1 MAEYPFDLERIKSDP
16 DAIFEMLKTLYDRVQ
31 FLENKFIVKETDEKK
46 FTDRGGSKKGKSGL
60 TWNKDKPV
68 TVINNYVNECLNCGK
83 KAAEKDQKISYTKRI
98 TEMPIPAQIEL
109 QEHYLYKYHC
119 KACDKTTQAADPTVQ
134 GTSLGINFLTFLT
147 TARYHTGSSFENIAL
162 LIADNT
168 GVKPSQ
174 TSLNRGLA
182 RVCTILEP
190 IAEEMAKIVMNSDW
204 IKIDSTDHLLVEQ
217 RKGRSNGS
225 KRIWVWVFACPEAAY
240 FSVDFT
246 RGNNALEDA
255 LEFRDDELEPPISIS
270 DCHQDFMKIFNT
282 KQLCWN
288 NLLSDT
294 EELKD
299 LSSEGQILN
308 DGLHHLFEQITEI
321 RTASLN
327 AIPVQGASQTVI
339 NKIKSDM
346 NELLDIDTEIEEIL
360 AVKDHLTK
368 YGEHYLTGLT
378 HVKIPLTNIRAKRL
392 LETVVLHRANGKPLR
407 SKQAMKQYSI
417 LLTVL
422 STWTMNDIALQ
433 EKLRET
439 ITKQVSQP
447 HLIG

>member
-16 DAIFEMLKTLYDRVQ
+16 DAVFEMLKTLYDRVQ
-31 FLENKFIVKETDEKK
+31 FLENKFLIKETEEKK
-46 FTDRGGSKKGKSGL
+46 YTDRGGSKKGKSGL
-60 TWNKDKPV
+60 TWSKDKPV
-68 TVINNYVNECLNCGK
+68 SVIHNYVNECLNCGK
-83 KAAEKDQKISYTKRI
+83 KANKNDQKISYTKRI
-98 TEMPIPAQIEL
+98 TEMPIPAQIEF

-119 KACDKTTQAADPTVQ
+119 IKCDKTTQAADPTVQ

-147 TARYHTGSSFENIAL
+147 TARYHTGSSFENIAR

-190 IAEEMAKIVMNSDW
+190 IAEEMAHTVMNSKW

-217 RKGRSNGS
+217 KKGRSNGS
-225 KRIWVWVFACPEAAY
+225 KRIWVWVFASPEAAY

-246 RGNNALEDA
+246 RGNNALEAA
-255 LEFRDDELEPPISIS
+255 LEFRDKKLESPISIS
-270 DCHQDFMKIFNT
+270 DCYQDFMNMFPT
-282 KQLCWN
+282 QQLCWN
-288 NLLSDT
+288 NLLQDT
-294 EELKD
+294 EELKNV
-299 LSSEGQILN
+299 SSEGQILN
-308 DGLHHLFEQITEI
+308 DGLHDLFEQINEI
-321 RTASLN
+321 RTALLDKK
-327 AIPVQGASQTVI
+327 PVQGASEVVI
-339 NKIKSDM
+339 NKIRNDM
-346 NELLDIDTEIEEIL
+346 NELLDIDTDLEEIL
-360 AVKDHLTK
+360 NVKTHLSK
-368 YGEHYLTGLT
+368 FGEHYLTGLT
-378 HVKIPLTNIRAKRL
+378 HVNIPLTNIRAKRL

-422 STWTMNDIALQ
+422 STWTMNDVALQ

-439 ITKQVSQP
+439 ITKQVSKP

>member
-1 MAEYPFDLERIKSDP
+1 MAEYPFNLEKIKSDP
-16 DAIFEMLKTLYDRVQ
+16 DAILEMLKTLFDRVQ
-31 FLENKFIVKETDEKK
+31 FLENKFLVKEAETKK
-46 FTDRGGSKKGKSGL
+46 YTDRGGSKKGKSGL
-60 TWNKDKPV
+60 TWSKDKPV
-68 TVINNYVNECLNCGK
+68 TIINNYVNECLNCGK
-83 KAAEKDQKISYTKRI
+83 KAPEKDQKISYTKRI

-119 KACDKTTQAADPTVQ
+119 SDCDKTTQAADPTVQ

-147 TARYHTGSSFENIAL
+147 TARYLTGSSFENIAQ
-162 LIADNT
+162 LIAVNT

-190 IAEEMAKIVMNSDW
+190 IAEEMAHTVMNSDW
-204 IKIDSTDHLLVEQ
+204 IKIDSTEHLLVEQ
-217 RKGRSNGS
+217 RKGKSNGS
-225 KRIWVWVFACPEAAY
+225 KRIWVWVFASPEAAY

-246 RGNNALEDA
+246 RGNNALQDA
-255 LEFRDDELEPPISIS
+255 LEFRDNELEPPISIS
-270 DCHQDFMKIFNT
+270 DCHQDFMKIFHT

-288 NLLSDT
+288 NLLQDT
-294 EELKD
+294 EELKN
-299 LSSEGQILN
+299 LSDEGRILN
-308 DGLHHLFEQITEI
+308 EGLHDLFEQINEI
-321 RTASLN
+321 RTALLN
-327 AIPVQGASQTVI
+327 KKPVRGASEAVI
-339 NKIKSDM
+339 DRIRSDM
-346 NELLDIDTEIEEIL
+346 DELLDIDTDLEEIL
-360 AVKDHLTK
+360 AVKTHLAK
-368 YGEHYLTGLT
+368 FGEHYLTGLT
-378 HVKIPLTNIRAKRL
+378 HVNIPLTNIRAKRL

-439 ITKQVSQP
+439 ITKQVSKP